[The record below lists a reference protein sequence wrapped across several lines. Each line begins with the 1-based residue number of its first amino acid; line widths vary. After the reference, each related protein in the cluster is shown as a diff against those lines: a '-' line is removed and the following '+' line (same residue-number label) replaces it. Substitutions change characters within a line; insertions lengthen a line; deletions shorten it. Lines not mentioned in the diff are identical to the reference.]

1 MPGAACHRLV
11 SQRLCLQ
18 REGRVGARR
27 ALARAEPLL
36 NISYVWKR
44 FLFFDSFPPA
54 HPTCISDPYK
64 LSPARKSH
72 RDAPHELDVTSR
84 DPISIRFPSL
94 LNPPRSANTDLSKPS
109 TRPPCL
115 ISAPHATESIPPAI
129 LSSDLNRSSSEI
141 STSSRNNAISDT
153 LTVPALPEIARRT
166 EPSKPSP
173 RPLCLISA
181 PHAT

>member
-1 MPGAACHRLV
+1 MPPP
-11 SQRLCLQ
+11 
-18 REGRVGARR
+18 REPAIMPPKRGARR

-44 FLFFDSFPPA
+44 FFFFDSFPPA

-94 LNPPRSANTDLSKPS
+94 LNPAPRSANTDLSKPS
-109 TRPPCL
+109 TRPLCL
-115 ISAPHATESIPPAI
+115 ISAPHATKSIPPAI
-129 LSSDLNRSSSEI
+129 LSSDLNRSTSEI

-153 LTVPALPEIARRT
+153 LAIR
-166 EPSKPSP
+166 
-173 RPLCLISA
+173 
-181 PHAT
+181 

>member
-1 MPGAACHRLV
+1 MPPP
-11 SQRLCLQ
+11 
-18 REGRVGARR
+18 REPAIMPPKRGARR
-27 ALARAEPLL
+27 ALASAEPLL

-44 FLFFDSFPPA
+44 FCFFDSFPPA

-115 ISAPHATESIPPAI
+115 ISAPHACKVAEIEHTARM
-129 LSSDLNRSSSEI
+129 DRGLNH
-141 STSSRNNAISDT
+141 TDQ
-153 LTVPALPEIARRT
+153 LLPF
-166 EPSKPSP
+166 
-173 RPLCLISA
+173 LWVYFLF
-181 PHAT
+181 